1 MHEESVRIMSIL
13 MPYALRQMQEAYQSA
28 PGQTHARFV
37 HYTSAEAAL
46 KIIQTKRFWMRNT
59 NCMADYREVQHG
71 FDIYKNYFQN
81 EANRKAFDEA
91 FDACSAG
98 LAKEALASFDN
109 WWNDLRFNTYISSVS
124 KHSDDEDMH
133 GRLSMWRAFGGGTR
147 VAIVL
152 RIPYVSGAANAL
164 ALSFSPVA
172 YLSAAK
178 AHEGMDQVIANV
190 RANRDYLSTLPRE
203 ALVRLVHHML
213 SAGIVCLKHEGFH
226 EEREWRAMYTPTR
239 WSSPLIE
246 TSTEVIAG
254 APQLIHKIPLDGS
267 VSPLVADVDLGQV
280 FDRLIVGPTQYA
292 YPICRA
298 LAEALAAAGIAD
310 AHARVWFSEILLAV
324 GLGIWLGRRMMP
336 SQMKPTSIGDTE
348 MQRRFI
354 EAHGLFIQEF
364 RNIEA
369 LKNRIIDLVIERYNK
384 TLSPGSEPLSH
395 DTPEFVSRLADIVLY
410 SLLKAAFEDFGELL
424 ILAGNGLGFGATK
437 ALRSLY
443 ERAVMSAFLGNT
455 PAEAVRFVE
464 QDALDLHKL

>member
-1 MHEESVRIMSIL
+1 
-13 MPYALRQMQEAYQSA
+13 
-28 PGQTHARFV
+28 
-37 HYTSAEAAL
+37 
-46 KIIQTKRFWMRNT
+46 
-59 NCMADYREVQHG
+59 
-71 FDIYKNYFQN
+71 
-81 EANRKAFDEA
+81 
-91 FDACSAG
+91 
-98 LAKEALASFDN
+98 
-109 WWNDLRFNTYISSVS
+109 
-124 KHSDDEDMH
+124 
-133 GRLSMWRAFGGGTR
+133 
-147 VAIVL
+147 
-152 RIPYVSGAANAL
+152 
-164 ALSFSPVA
+164 
-172 YLSAAK
+172 
-178 AHEGMDQVIANV
+178 
-190 RANRDYLSTLPRE
+190 
-203 ALVRLVHHML
+203 
-213 SAGIVCLKHEGFH
+213 
-226 EEREWRAMYTPTR
+226 
-239 WSSPLIE
+239 
-246 TSTEVIAG
+246 
-254 APQLIHKIPLDGS
+254 
-267 VSPLVADVDLGQV
+267 
-280 FDRLIVGPTQYA
+280 
-292 YPICRA
+292 
-298 LAEALAAAGIAD
+298 
-310 AHARVWFSEILLAV
+310 VWFSEILLAV